1 LKSLK
6 SFFTHQKELLLCKI
20 GMNFLPIWQ
29 LWLQLAHLQDLQMV
43 DLGVSCQQVTL
54 MMVQVQEM
62 MMMQV
67 LVRVLALEQE
77 LTVPELEHAQ
87 EQELVQN
94 SALV

>member
-6 SFFTHQKELLLCKI
+6 NFFTHQKEL
-20 GMNFLPIWQ
+20 MNFLPIWQ
-29 LWLQLAHLQDLQMV
+29 LWLLQLAHLQDLQMV

-77 LTVPELEHAQ
+77 LTVL
-87 EQELVQN
+87 ELVQN

>member
-6 SFFTHQKELLLCKI
+6 SFFTHQEELLLCKI
-20 GMNFLPIWQ
+20 GMNLPIWQ

-43 DLGVSCQQVTL
+43 DLGVSCQQVTM

-67 LVRVLALEQE
+67 LVRVLALE
-77 LTVPELEHAQ
+77 HAQ

>member
-1 LKSLK
+1 
-6 SFFTHQKELLLCKI
+6 
-20 GMNFLPIWQ
+20 
-29 LWLQLAHLQDLQMV
+29 LQLAHLQDLQMV
-43 DLGVSCQQVTL
+43 DLEVSCQQVTL
-54 MMVQVQEM
+54 MTVQVQE

-77 LTVPELEHAQ
+77 LTVLELEHAQ

>member
-1 LKSLK
+1 LKNLN
-6 SFFTHQKELLLCKI
+6 SFFTHQEELLLCKI
-20 GMNFLPIWQ
+20 GMNLPIWQ

-62 MMMQV
+62 LMMQV
-67 LVRVLALEQE
+67 LVR
-77 LTVPELEHAQ
+77 EHAQ

-94 SALV
+94 AALV